1 MTGHRTNPPLP
12 RIYIISSGEEGDD
25 KGKRLL
31 NQLARLPRSLPCMVQ
46 IREKKLSA
54 KELLTLAL
62 KAREI
67 ELPEGT
73 LLLMNERLDL
83 ALTAD
88 LDGVHL
94 PENACSA
101 KVLRP
106 LAPKLIYGCSVHSL
120 SALRIAE
127 ESGADYLLFGPVF
140 DTPSKRV
147 YGAPQGLEKLGA
159 ICQKTSLPVFA
170 LGGITPKNATL
181 CMAKG
186 AYGIAALSLFQEKIR
201 LAETIEELYL
211 HLNPCVYHP

>member
-1 MTGHRTNPPLP
+1 MHSNRTKTAPLP
-12 RIYIISSGEEGDD
+12 RIYLVSSGVESAEN
-25 KGKRLL
+25 GKLLL
-31 NQLARLPRSLPCMVQ
+31 NQLTRLPRSLSCMVQ

-67 ELPEGT
+67 ELHENT

-83 ALTAD
+83 ALAAS

-94 PENACSA
+94 PENACSV

-106 LAPKLIYGCSVHSL
+106 LAPKLIYGCSAHSL
-120 SALRIAE
+120 SAMRIAE
-127 ESGADYLLFGPVF
+127 EAGADYLLFGPVF

-147 YGAPQGLEKLGA
+147 YGAPQGIEKLEA
-159 ICQKTSLPVFA
+159 ICQATSLPVFA
-170 LGGITPKNATL
+170 LGGITPKNAPL

-186 AYGIAALSLFQEKIR
+186 AYGIAALSLFQDSFR
-201 LAETIEELYL
+201 FADTIEELYFNM
-211 HLNPCVYHP
+211 NPSCP

>member
-1 MTGHRTNPPLP
+1 MNGNQTKTAPLP
-12 RIYIISSGEEGDD
+12 RIYLISSGEESADND
-25 KGKRLL
+25 TQLL
-31 NQLARLPRSLPCMVQ
+31 HQLARIPCSLPCMVQ

-62 KAREI
+62 KAKGI
-67 ELPEGT
+67 KLPQGT

-83 ALTAD
+83 ALAAG

-94 PENACSA
+94 PENGCST
-101 KVLRP
+101 KELRP
-106 LAPKLIYGCSVHSL
+106 LAPKLIYGCSVHSF
-120 SALRIAE
+120 SALHTAE
-127 ESGADYLLFGPVF
+127 EAGADYLLFGPVF

-186 AYGIAALSLFQEKIR
+186 AYGIAALSLFQERVKF
-201 LAETIEELYL
+201 AETIEELHL
-211 HLNPCVYHP
+211 TLNP

>member
-1 MTGHRTNPPLP
+1 MNGNRTKTATLP
-12 RIYIISSGEEGDD
+12 RIYLVSSGEESAN
-25 KGKRLL
+25 KGKILL
-31 NQLARLPRSLPCMVQ
+31 NQLIRLPRSLPCMVQ
-46 IREKKLSA
+46 IREKKLNA

-83 ALTAD
+83 ALAAS

-101 KVLRP
+101 KLLRP

-127 ESGADYLLFGPVF
+127 ETGADYLLFGPVF

-147 YGAPQGLEKLGA
+147 YGAPQGLEKLGDL
-159 ICQKTSLPVFA
+159 CQATSLPVFA
-170 LGGITPKNATL
+170 LGGITPKNAPL
-181 CMAKG
+181 CIAKG
-186 AYGIAALSLFQEKIR
+186 AYGIAALSLFQESCR
-201 LAETIEELYL
+201 FADTIEELYFNM
-211 HLNPCVYHP
+211 NP